1 MSDNAGSPLQQRP
14 SSKHSR
20 LSVDSNHSG
29 DSHESSPLL
38 AHSDDTPRYDGEEPD
53 DEDNRIVSP
62 AAASLRSI
70 HDRDSA
76 KSANEGGLRWPTI
89 VAVATLFL
97 VGIAILICAFFAPA
111 IVQEYAKEA
120 LVIEP
125 TNLAIDSFTV
135 DGVTARIQMNF
146 KMDASRVKNNAVRN
160 IGRFGTWVAKEVES
174 EASSVE
180 VYLPEYDNL
189 LIGTAV
195 LPKVVVNIRN
205 GVITPIDFLTDLKP
219 GSVDGLRQVAN
230 DWLEGRLGQLRVLGK
245 ADVTLKSGLLPLG
258 SQSISEAMVFEG
270 QSLYRSF
277 ASLCMQTF
285 GRERSHHFLDS
296 SKRKFVTSKRVA
308 NPIPPIGNDIPA
320 IPKYNITRLNF
331 KEVPLSTDG
340 RRGMAAEVSLSLV
353 NGYPI
358 RLSIPPLG
366 FDILVSNCAANEP
379 YIHLA
384 DAATGNIM
392 IEPYSDVSLDVAG
405 IIRDLPKSLLQTCP
419 NSHSSPLDSLLSDYI
434 HGNNTTIFVRGS
446 NVPSPTTPDW
456 ITQIIS
462 SVTVPVPF
470 PGHTFDQLIKNFSLT
485 NTDFALPGPF
495 AEPGTPESNP
505 RISGDIMVL
514 AALPKEMNFSL
525 EVSKVRATADVF
537 YKGDKLGVLNLRKWQ
552 AARSIRVNDGGDAS
566 LKIESHIKNAPLEIT
581 DEDVFSD
588 LVADYYLGGKA
599 ISLKIEALVE
609 VEVSTVL
616 GDFIIKDLPAEG
628 VVPLKPISTGGDF
641 HQLNLK
647 VGDLKVINTGPTS
660 INLQANINFT
670 NPTEY
675 TAQIPYINIHILNNG
690 SVIGA
695 ATVRDMQVS
704 QGNNTN
710 IIVEATWDPVNFGG
724 EKGHEIGRE
733 LISQY
738 VSGFNT
744 TLTLETHE
752 GSFPCQP
759 KLGKALSKFS
769 VTMPTPRL
777 STPGTDKDK
786 GSDDAKPHFID
797 DATFHL
803 FSSTAQFTLLSPL
816 QYSTVYIESID
827 AQAIYNHTEPVGRI
841 VYDYPFAVPPG
852 ASESPRLPVDWS
864 LDSVGYDAVERAL
877 GGTLKLDAKGTI
889 GLRLGQWTESIRYF
903 GSGIGAHIRL

>member
-1 MSDNAGSPLQQRP
+1 MSDSAGSPLLLSPEQRP
-14 SSKHSR
+14 SSKRSQR
-20 LSVDSNHSG
+20 SVNSQDLDNSG

-38 AHSDDTPRYDGEEPD
+38 AHSDDTPRYDGEEPE
-53 DEDNRIVSP
+53 DEDGRIVSP
-62 AAASLRSI
+62 AAESLRSI
-70 HDRDSA
+70 HNRDSG
-76 KSANEGGLRWPTI
+76 KPANEGLRWPTI
-89 VAVATLFL
+89 FAVTMLFL
-97 VGIAILICAFFAPA
+97 AGIIILICAFFAPA
-111 IVQEYAKEA
+111 IVEEYAKES

-125 TNLAIDSFTV
+125 TNLSIDSFTAN
-135 DGVTARIQMNF
+135 GVKARVQVNF

-160 IGRFGTWVAKEVES
+160 IGRFGTWIAKEVES
-174 EASSVE
+174 QESNLE

-195 LPKVVVNIRN
+195 VPKVVVNIQN
-205 GVITPIDFLTDLKP
+205 GVVTPIDFVTDLKA

-258 SQSISEAMVFEG
+258 SQSISESMIFEG
-270 QSLYRSF
+270 N
-277 ASLCMQTF
+277 
-285 GRERSHHFLDS
+285 E
-296 SKRKFVTSKRVA
+296 
-308 NPIPPIGNDIPA
+308 IPA

-331 KEVPLSTDG
+331 KEIPLSKDG
-340 RRGMAAEVSLSLV
+340 HRGMAAEVSLSLV
-353 NGYPI
+353 NSYPI
-358 RLSIPPLG
+358 RLSIPPMR
-366 FDILVSNCAANEP
+366 FDILVSNCAADEP
-379 YIHLA
+379 HIQLA
-384 DAATGNIM
+384 DATTDDIM
-392 IEPYSDVSLDVAG
+392 IEPYSDVTLDVAG
-405 IIRDLPKSLLQTCP
+405 IVRDLPESLLQTCP
-419 NSHSSPLDSLLSDYI
+419 NSHSSPLDLLLSDYI
-434 HGNNTTIFVRGS
+434 HGNDTTIFVRGS
-446 NVPSPTTPDW
+446 NAPSPETPDW

-485 NTDFALPGPF
+485 NTDFSLPGPF

-525 EVSKVRATADVF
+525 DVSKVRAKADVF
-537 YKGDKLGVLNLRKWQ
+537 YKGDKLGVLNLQKWQ
-552 AARSIRVNDGGDAS
+552 EARSKRVNDKGDAS

-581 DEDVFSD
+581 DEDVFGD

-599 ISLKIEALVE
+599 VSLKIDALVE
-609 VEVSTVL
+609 VEISTVL

-628 VVPLKPISTGGDF
+628 VVPLKPISTGGDL

-647 VGDLKVINTGPTS
+647 VGDLKIFNTGRTS
-660 INLQANINFT
+660 INLQAKINFT

-675 TAQIPYINIHILNNG
+675 TARIPYVNIHILNNG
-690 SVIGA
+690 SIIGD
-695 ATVRDMQVS
+695 ATVRDIRVS
-704 QGNNTN
+704 RGNNTN
-710 IIVEATWDPVNFGG
+710 VLVEATWDPMTFGG
-724 EKGHEIGRE
+724 EKGRKIGRE

-744 TLTLETHE
+744 TLTFETHE
-752 GSFPCQP
+752 GSIPYQP
-759 KLGKALSKFS
+759 KLGKALSKFA

-777 STPGTDKDK
+777 STPGTGNDK
-786 GSDDAKPHFID
+786 GPDDGKPHFID

-816 QYSTVYIESID
+816 RHNTIYIESID
-827 AQAIYNHTEPVGRI
+827 AEAFYNHTETVGKI

-852 ASESPRLPVDWS
+852 ASESPKLPVDWS
-864 LDSVGYDAVERAL
+864 FDGVGYDAVERAL

-889 GLRLGQWTESIRYF
+889 GLRLGQWTETIWYL
-903 GSGIGAHIRL
+903 GSGIGAHVRL

>member
-1 MSDNAGSPLQQRP
+1 MSDGAGSPLLLSPEQRP
-14 SSKHSR
+14 SSKRSQR
-20 LSVDSNHSG
+20 SVNSHDLDNSG

-38 AHSDDTPRYDGEEPD
+38 AHSDDTPRYDGEEPE
-53 DEDNRIVSP
+53 DEDGRIVSP
-62 AAASLRSI
+62 AAESLRSI
-70 HDRDSA
+70 HNRDSG
-76 KSANEGGLRWPTI
+76 KSANEGLRWPTI
-89 VAVATLFL
+89 FAVTMLFL
-97 VGIAILICAFFAPA
+97 AGIIILICAFFAPA
-111 IVQEYAKEA
+111 IVEEYAKES

-125 TNLAIDSFTV
+125 TNLSIDSFTAN
-135 DGVTARIQMNF
+135 GVKARVQVNF

-160 IGRFGTWVAKEVES
+160 IGRFGTWIAKEVES
-174 EASSVE
+174 QESNLE

-195 LPKVVVNIRN
+195 VPKVVVNIQN
-205 GVITPIDFLTDLKP
+205 GVVTPIDFVTDLKA

-258 SQSISEAMVFEG
+258 SQS
-270 QSLYRSF
+270 
-277 ASLCMQTF
+277 
-285 GRERSHHFLDS
+285 
-296 SKRKFVTSKRVA
+296 
-308 NPIPPIGNDIPA
+308 NDIPA

-331 KEVPLSTDG
+331 KEIPLSKDG
-340 RRGMAAEVSLSLV
+340 HRGMAAEVSLSLV
-353 NGYPI
+353 NSYPI
-358 RLSIPPLG
+358 RLSIPPMR

-379 YIHLA
+379 HIQLA
-384 DAATGNIM
+384 DATTDNIM
-392 IEPYSDVSLDVAG
+392 IEPYSDVTLDVAG
-405 IIRDLPKSLLQTCP
+405 IVRDLPESLLQTCP
-419 NSHSSPLDSLLSDYI
+419 NSHSSPLDLLLSDYI
-434 HGNNTTIFVRGS
+434 HGNDTTIFVRGS
-446 NVPSPTTPDW
+446 NAPSPETPDW

-485 NTDFALPGPF
+485 NTDFSLPGPF

-525 EVSKVRATADVF
+525 DVSKVRAKADVF
-537 YKGDKLGVLNLRKWQ
+537 YKTDKLGVLNLQKWQ
-552 AARSIRVNDGGDAS
+552 EARSKRVNDKGDAS

-581 DEDVFSD
+581 DEDVFGD

-599 ISLKIEALVE
+599 VSLKIDALVE
-609 VEVSTVL
+609 VEISTVL

-628 VVPLKPISTGGDF
+628 VVPLKPISTGGDL

-647 VGDLKVINTGPTS
+647 VGDLKIFNTGRTS
-660 INLQANINFT
+660 INLQAKINFT

-675 TAQIPYINIHILNNG
+675 TARIPYVNIHILNNG
-690 SVIGA
+690 SIIGD
-695 ATVRDMQVS
+695 ATVRDISVS
-704 QGNNTN
+704 RGNNTN
-710 IIVEATWDPVNFGG
+710 VLVEATWDPMTFGG
-724 EKGHEIGRE
+724 EKGRKIGRE

-744 TLTLETHE
+744 TLTFETHE
-752 GSFPCQP
+752 GSIPYQP
-759 KLGKALSKFS
+759 KLGKALGKFA

-777 STPGTDKDK
+777 STPGTGKDK
-786 GSDDAKPHFID
+786 GPDDGKPHFID

-816 QYSTVYIESID
+816 RHSTIYIESID
-827 AQAIYNHTEPVGRI
+827 AEAFYNHTETVGKI

-852 ASESPRLPVDWS
+852 ASESPKLPVDWS
-864 LDSVGYDAVERAL
+864 FDGVGYDAVERAL

-889 GLRLGQWTESIRYF
+889 GLRLGQWTETIWYL
-903 GSGIGAHIRL
+903 GTGIGAHVRL